1 MAGGPV
7 VVDTDVFSA
16 RLIANSML
24 ARRYEPLLA
33 GRGEIIS
40 LQTVAELRYGAQL
53 SGWGP
58 ARLAR
63 LGAAIDAVEVVHT
76 GEELIDTYVQLR
88 VACTRAGHALHQ
100 RQHDAD
106 RWIAATALRLG
117 IALVSNDHVFQDA
130 PRLTLETLPRCRT
143 PTPKQRL
150 NEING
155 PTDGLRS
162 HQPIR

>member
-1 MAGGPV
+1 MARGPV

-16 RLIANSML
+16 RLIANSLL

-40 LQTVAELRYGAQL
+40 FQTVAELTYGARL
-53 SGWGP
+53 SGWGS
-58 ARLAR
+58 AR
-63 LGAAIDAVEVVHT
+63 LGRLNAAIDAVEVVHT
-76 GEELIDTYVQLR
+76 GEELINTYAEFR

-117 IALVSNDHVFQDA
+117 IPLVSNDHVFRNA
-130 PRLTLETLPRCRT
+130 PDLALETLP
-143 PTPKQRL
+143 
-150 NEING
+150 N
-155 PTDGLRS
+155 
-162 HQPIR
+162 